1 MSIVSKPVVF
11 ESPETNEF
19 KEDVKSFILHFASN
33 EHEQVCL
40 LDYPVIYIH
49 TWKKKGCQQYDVY
62 VGESNDIV
70 ARTGEHWH
78 SAGNTKSWQKNM
90 LKVNEPP
97 VIYVVGHEH
106 FNKSLTLDIENKLI
120 QYIVSMGGH
129 TVNEVHNGRGNPQGN
144 YYTQTEFDT
153 LFNDVWEALRNRN
166 SSLFLPKAQVENFA
180 LFKASPMHTLTK
192 AQSLIQTKIVERVK
206 NAITNK
212 LHGQLIFVEG
222 EAGTGKTV
230 LTSHAFYD
238 LFCMKLEAG
247 TRVNAYLMVNHDEQL
262 NVFKDMAQTL
272 DLKDSKRN
280 VVVYKPTS
288 FINKKFDD
296 NVDVALVDE
305 AHLLLTQGK
314 QSYTGKNQLEDIIK
328 KARVTVVMFDENQI
342 LTAQQYWE
350 ANAIKS
356 FRDLA
361 KSQGNYLELKDQMR
375 MLAGQQTIQ
384 WIDSFTKKGK
394 IEPIP
399 YDDKYE
405 VKIFDTPQMLQDAIS
420 KKASLQGS
428 KLSRLIAT
436 YDWDYDLNKSPKNE
450 TNWCVRIG
458 DWSLP
463 WNRELLKTKTSQ
475 EKRMLKNRSW
485 HEQNHT
491 INEVGSTFTI
501 QGFDLAYAGVILG
514 PSVTYRNGEIV
525 IDPSKSSNAKAVQKR
540 TLSDESKV
548 SFGKELIQHEV
559 RVLMTRGVKGLYIYA
574 CDKEL
579 RNKLKE
585 SYKTKHVEKTHAKVT
600 ES

>member
-1 MSIVSKPVVF
+1 MSIISKPVVF
-11 ESPETNEF
+11 ESSETNEF
-19 KEDVKSFILHFASN
+19 RADIKSFILHFTPN
-33 EHEQVCL
+33 ENEQVCL

-70 ARTGEHWH
+70 ARTGEHWR

-90 LKVNEPP
+90 LEVNEPP

-153 LFNDVWEALRNRN
+153 LFNDVWNALKSRN

-192 AQSLIQTKIVERVK
+192 AQFLIQTKIVERVK

-212 LHGQLIFVEG
+212 LRGQLIFVEG

-238 LFCMKLEAG
+238 LFCMRLEAG
-247 TRVNAYLMVNHDEQL
+247 LKINAYLMVNHDEQL

-272 DLKDSKRN
+272 DLKDSKRE

-296 NVDVALVDE
+296 EVDVAFVDE

-350 ANAIKS
+350 AKAIEY
-356 FRDLA
+356 FRNVA

-384 WIDSFTKKGK
+384 WIDSFTKKNK

-405 VKIFDTPQMLQDAIS
+405 VKIFDTPQMLHDEIS

-436 YDWDYDLNKSPKNE
+436 YDWDYNSKKSPINE
-450 TNWCVRIG
+450 KYWCVKIG
-458 DWSLP
+458 EWSLP

-485 HEQNHT
+485 HEQDHT
-491 INEVGSTFTI
+491 IDEVGSTFTI

-514 PSVTYRNGEIV
+514 PSITYRDGEIV
-525 IDPSKSSNAKAVQKR
+525 IDPSKSSNAKAVQRR
-540 TLSDESKV
+540 TLSNKSKKT
-548 SFGKELIQHEV
+548 FGKELIQHEV
-559 RVLMTRGVKGLYIYA
+559 RVLMTRGVRGLYIYA

-579 RNKLKE
+579 REKLKD
-585 SYKTKHVEKTHAKVT
+585 SYKHYKTKTTCNNVLD
-600 ES
+600 S